1 MFFVIFEIIGF
12 ATGELLLW
20 LITLGR
26 RKRRLHASK
35 SITEDELLITG
46 STVLGFIFW
55 GAVSLVVTRWLVR

>member
-1 MFFVIFEIIGF
+1 MFLAIFKVIGF

-26 RKRRLHASK
+26 RKPRLYASK
-35 SITEDELLITG
+35 SIAEDELLITG